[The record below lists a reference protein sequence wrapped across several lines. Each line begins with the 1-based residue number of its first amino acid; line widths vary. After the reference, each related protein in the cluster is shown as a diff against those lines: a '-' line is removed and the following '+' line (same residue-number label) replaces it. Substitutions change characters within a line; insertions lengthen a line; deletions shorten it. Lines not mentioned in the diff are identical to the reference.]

1 MAIDLLLALVFA
13 LLAWAMA
20 LWVSAEV
27 SLSPAQNRLQSRI
40 HLGLTLATQLLYVL
54 LVQSVGSWRDA
65 LLVISVMLALAWY
78 AMLGLTRALRQN
90 TTEKKGSLMGRL
102 ELSGHRA
109 FAFAA
114 LILMG
119 IGALFALFDPT
130 LALTIALPL
139 GVALFCTLW
148 VPYWVRKRA

>member
-1 MAIDLLLALVFA
+1 MVIELLLALLFA
-13 LLAWAMA
+13 LGAWAMA

-40 HLGLTLATQLLYVL
+40 HLGLTLATQLLYML
-54 LVQSVGSWRDA
+54 MVQTVGSWRDA

-78 AMLGLTRALRQN
+78 AMLGLTKALRQN
-90 TTEKKGSLMGRL
+90 TTEATRSLIGRL

-119 IGALFALFDPT
+119 AGALFALFDPT

-148 VPYWVRKRA
+148 VPHWVRKRA

>member
-40 HLGLTLATQLLYVL
+40 HLGLTLATQLLYVW
-54 LVQSVGSWRDA
+54 LVQTVGSWRDA

-78 AMLGLTRALRQN
+78 AMLGLTKALRQN
-90 TTEKKGSLMGRL
+90 TTEKRSLVERL

-109 FAFAA
+109 FAFTA

-119 IGALFALFDPT
+119 VGALFALFDPT

-148 VPYWVRKRA
+148 VTYWVRKSA